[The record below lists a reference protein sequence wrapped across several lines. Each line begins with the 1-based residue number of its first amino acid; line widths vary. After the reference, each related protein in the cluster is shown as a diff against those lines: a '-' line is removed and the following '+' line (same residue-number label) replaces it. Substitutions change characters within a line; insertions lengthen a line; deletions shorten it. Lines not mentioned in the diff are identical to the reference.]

1 MKFASTLPPAS
12 ADAFPTVRAVI
23 KSVVPSSAP
32 RQSAS
37 GQRLTVEPSK
47 DQTSPLAET
56 PRYRTANR
64 LTTVRKIAL
73 TRDDPPQLTENTS
86 AKEPT
91 TRPLR
96 IRPSLLR
103 PRPKQVVE
111 STNDIPT
118 QPQPVQIPNARPASP
133 FALRRGKQL
142 SQPEVNDKLEETAD
156 SNPSK
161 PTRRTFTR
169 KQTVASTTP
178 ANVRVTKR
186 YHKKN
191 TLKEETTTEP
201 PAPSTTEATV
211 KPFRVATRHQGKQKA
226 QGLKSKKKLDEDVE
240 GANYPE
246 HFKLLLKNKPALE
259 ESSNSPTKT
268 FRASPRIDK
277 NPIKPS
283 ALRSNPKPRPQIQLI
298 TTTAT
303 PVTTTHDDYREA
315 EVNYIE
321 LEDNKDRS
329 SIPIKANRDEG
340 RGFSSSQNQ
349 DQTPLSRVRYSLS
362 SYLAHPITSYDPF
375 QPLDSSPQKFSATY
389 REEEP
394 FHNFQDEQLDSVT
407 PAAQL
412 PPLYQPTIPPPMAA
426 SHQQQSVRYID
437 EKGNYISDQDIAQ
450 FVQTLRQQLLK
461 NLITILSSALQ
472 SNTVR

>member
-12 ADAFPTVRAVI
+12 ADAFPTVRAII

-37 GQRLTVEPSK
+37 GQRVTVEPSK
-47 DQTSPLAET
+47 DQTSSLAET
-56 PRYRTANR
+56 PRYRTSNR
-64 LTTVRKIAL
+64 LTTVRKVAL
-73 TRDDPPQLTENTS
+73 TTQNPPQLAENGA

-91 TRPLR
+91 TRPFR
-96 IRPSLLR
+96 IRPPLLR
-103 PRPKQVVE
+103 PRPKQVAE
-111 STNDIPT
+111 STVSKNDIPT
-118 QPQPVQIPNARPASP
+118 QPQPVQIPSVRPASS

-142 SQPEVNDKLEETAD
+142 SQPEVKEKPEETTD
-156 SNPSK
+156 NPSK

-191 TLKEETTTEP
+191 TLKEETTTQP

-246 HFKLLLKNKPALE
+246 HFKLLLKNKPTLE
-259 ESSNSPTKT
+259 ESSNLPTKT

-283 ALRSNPKPRPQIQLI
+283 ALRSNPKPRPQIQII
-298 TTTAT
+298 TTTT
-303 PVTTTHDDYREA
+303 SPESTTHDDYREA

-329 SIPIKANRDEG
+329 SIPITPNRDEG
-340 RGFSSSQNQ
+340 REFSSSQNRE
-349 DQTPLSRVRYSLS
+349 QTPPSRVRYSFS
-362 SYLAHPITSYDPF
+362 SYP
-375 QPLDSSPQKFSATY
+375 
-389 REEEP
+389 
-394 FHNFQDEQLDSVT
+394 
-407 PAAQL
+407 
-412 PPLYQPTIPPPMAA
+412 
-426 SHQQQSVRYID
+426 
-437 EKGNYISDQDIAQ
+437 
-450 FVQTLRQQLLK
+450 
-461 NLITILSSALQ
+461 
-472 SNTVR
+472 